1 MIHRILILC
10 CLISFC
16 FQTELSAQKIGDFVF
31 NKLPQ
36 NYHFYP
42 RDDKNKADIII
53 AADITNKSITA
64 VSVKVLR
71 NGNLF
76 KYAKSAITAT
86 STYKNNVSINAELAE
101 YDLEIYQ
108 FIGLDSSLVVK
119 RKNIVAGDAFLVSGQ
134 SNAWIGPIDDKVF
147 QGEYLRSFGAVQGSD
162 NYGPYNLADTLWS
175 LATDRARVGPW
186 VSEIA
191 KYLIESEK
199 IPFCFINSAA
209 GGSDIDFHLQ
219 LDGDLKAPNGSN
231 MMLYKATKAGILDKV
246 QAIIYRQGEAESTLP
261 LGSPFDWWWKFD
273 QLKTKYKKYFPSA
286 KYVFC
291 PQTNVYEFQYSPAAL
306 VRENQ
311 RAQYTNDLYV
321 KSFATVGTKQFD
333 GLHYGNDGYRQNG
346 FELFRIIS
354 AEIYKRPWDKQVYS
368 PNVVKA
374 YFKSK
379 TETRKLYLEFEQGQ
393 IMVAPTDTT
402 FLDPTGK
409 TQKRNMKDNF
419 FYDGINAVSASKFID
434 NIEVEGNKVILNLN
448 QEYPSEIISYL
459 PDYFRE
465 FLAFNK
471 TPFPGPFIRN
481 KAGMRAFAFSAIPIV
496 RLDQNF
502 EFSIGPNPAVDKITI
517 RWQNMSTGTLKIY
530 DMKGNV
536 VFEDTY
542 LAVFFKDVDLS
553 KLPAANYF
561 LSTTGLDGSTIT
573 KRLAVV
579 K

>member
-1 MIHRILILC
+1 MIHRILVFC
-10 CLISFC
+10 CLLSLNFT
-16 FQTELSAQKIGDFVF
+16 TELFAQKIGDFVF

-36 NYHFYP
+36 DYHFYP
-42 RDDKNKADIII
+42 RDDKNKADVPIV
-53 AADITNKSITA
+53 ADITNKSVTA
-64 VSVKVLR
+64 VSVKVFR

-76 KYAKSAITAT
+76 KYAKSAFSGINP
-86 STYKNNVSINAELAE
+86 YKNAVSINAELAE

-108 FIGLDSSLVVK
+108 FIGLDSNLVVR
-119 RKNIVAGDAFLVSGQ
+119 RKNIVAGDVFLVTGQ
-134 SNAWIGPIDDKVF
+134 SNAWIGPMDDKVY
-147 QGEYLRSFGAVQGSD
+147 QGEYLRSFGAIQPPD
-162 NYGPYNLADTLWS
+162 NYGPYKLSDTLWS
-175 LATDRARVGPW
+175 LASNQARVGPW

-191 KYLIESEK
+191 KNLIESEK

-209 GGSDIDFHLQ
+209 GGSAIDFHLI
-219 LDGDLKAPNGSN
+219 LDGDLKSPYGGNI
-231 MMLYKATKAGILDKV
+231 MLYKALKAGVIDKV

-261 LGSPFDWWWKFD
+261 AGSPFDWWWKFD

-291 PQTNVYEFQYSPAAL
+291 PQNNVYEFQYSPAAL

-311 RAQYTNDLYV
+311 RAQYTNDPYV

-333 GLHYGNDGYRQNG
+333 GLHYGNDGYRQSG

-354 AEIYKRPWDKQVYS
+354 SEIYKRTWDKQIYS
-368 PNVVKA
+368 PNIVKA

-379 TETRKLYLEFEQGQ
+379 NETRKLYLEFEPGQ
-393 IMVAPTDTT
+393 IMVVPNDTT
-402 FLDPTGK
+402 VIDPTGK
-409 TQKRNMKDNF
+409 SQKRIMKDNF
-419 FYDGINAVSASKFID
+419 FYDGINAVSAAKYID

-448 QEYPSEIISYL
+448 QEYPSDIISYL

-465 FLAFNK
+465 FYAFNK
-471 TPFPGPFIRN
+471 APFPGPFIRN
-481 KAGMRAFAFSAIPIV
+481 KAGMRAFAFSSIPIV

-502 EFSIGPNPAVDKITI
+502 DFSIGPNPAVDKITI
-517 RWQNMSTGTLKIY
+517 RWQNMSTGNIKIY

-536 VFEDTY
+536 VYEDSY
-542 LAVFFKDVDLS
+542 LAVFFKDIDTS

-561 LSTTGLDGSTIT
+561 LSTTGLDGTSIT
-573 KRLAVV
+573 KRLAIV

>member
-1 MIHRILILC
+1 MIHRILIFC
-10 CLISFC
+10 CLLSFC
-16 FQTELSAQKIGDFVF
+16 IKTELSAQKIGDFVF

-42 RDDKNKADIII
+42 RDDKNKADIPIV
-53 AADITNKSITA
+53 ADITNKSITA
-64 VSVKVLR
+64 VSVKIFR

-76 KYAKSAITAT
+76 KYDKTALT
-86 STYKNNVSINAELAE
+86 AGNPYKNKFSINAELAE
-101 YDLEIYQ
+101 YDVEVYQ

-147 QGEYLRSFGAVQGSD
+147 QGEYLRSFGAVQAPD
-162 NYGPYNLADTLWS
+162 NYGPYKLADTLWS
-175 LATDRARVGPW
+175 LATDQARVGPW

-209 GGSDIDFHLQ
+209 GGSNIDFHLI
-219 LDGDLKAPNGSN
+219 LDGDLKAPYGGNI
-231 MMLYKATKAGILDKV
+231 MLYKAIKAGVIDKV

-261 LGSPFDWWWKFD
+261 AGSPFDWWWKFD

-333 GLHYGNDGYRQNG
+333 GLHYGNEGYRQSG
-346 FELFRIIS
+346 FEQFRIIS

-379 TETRKLYLEFEQGQ
+379 SETRKLYLEFEQGQ

-402 FLDPTGK
+402 FIDPTGK
-409 TQKRNMKDNF
+409 TQKRIMKDNF
-419 FYDGINAVSASKFID
+419 FYDGINAVSAAKYID

-465 FLAFNK
+465 FYNFNK
-471 TPFPGPFIRN
+471 APFPGPFLRN
-481 KAGMRAFAFSAIPIV
+481 KAGMRAFAFSGIPIV

-502 EFSIGPNPAVDKITI
+502 DFSIGPNPAVDNITI

-530 DMKGNV
+530 DMKGNI

-542 LAVFFKDVDLS
+542 LAVFFKVVDLS

-573 KRLAVV
+573 KRLAIV

>member
-1 MIHRILILC
+1 MIHRILIFC
-10 CLISFC
+10 CLLGFC
-16 FQTELSAQKIGDFVF
+16 IKTELSAQKIGDFVF

-53 AADITNKSITA
+53 AADVTNKSVTA

-71 NGNLF
+71 NGSLF
-76 KYAKSAITAT
+76 KYAKSALSAN
-86 STYKNNVSINAELAE
+86 SPYKNNISINAELAE
-101 YDLEIYQ
+101 YDVEIYQ

-134 SNAWIGPIDDKVF
+134 SNAWIGPIDEKVF

-175 LATDRARVGPW
+175 LATDKARVGPW

-199 IPFCFINSAA
+199 VPFCFINSAA
-209 GGSDIDFHLQ
+209 GGSAIDFHLI
-219 LDGDLKAPNGSN
+219 LDGDLKAPYGGNI
-231 MMLYKATKAGILDKV
+231 MLYKAMKAGVLDKV

-261 LGSPFDWWWKFD
+261 VGSPFDWWWKFD
-273 QLKTKYKKYFPSA
+273 QLKTKYKKFFPSA

-333 GLHYGNDGYRQNG
+333 GLHYGNEGYRQSG

-379 TETRKLYLEFEQGQ
+379 SETRKLYLEFEQGQ
-393 IMVAPTDTT
+393 IMIAPTDTT
-402 FLDPTGK
+402 FIDPTGK

-419 FYDGINAVSASKFID
+419 FYDGINAVSAAKFID

-465 FLAFNK
+465 FYTFNK
-471 TPFPGPFIRN
+471 APFPGPFIRN
-481 KAGMRAFAFSAIPIV
+481 KAGMRAFAFSSIPIV

-530 DMKGNV
+530 DMKGNI

-573 KRLAVV
+573 KRLAIV